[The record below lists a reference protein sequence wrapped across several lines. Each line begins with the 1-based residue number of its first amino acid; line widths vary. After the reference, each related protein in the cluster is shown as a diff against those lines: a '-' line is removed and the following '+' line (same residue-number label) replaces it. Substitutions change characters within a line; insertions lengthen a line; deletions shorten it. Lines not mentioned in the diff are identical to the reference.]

1 MAVCSERATKTGAQV
16 CSSDQAC
23 LSCPTAARGLFYKAT
38 CPAMTDENT
47 SQNGIS
53 DLSPVSQND
62 KRLVNCN
69 KVTGKFE
76 PFVKC
81 LFHTDFFLSLSVVT
95 V

>member
-1 MAVCSERATKTGAQV
+1 MGLSCVAVCSERATKTGAQV
-16 CSSDQAC
+16 CSSDKAC
-23 LSCPTAARGLFYKAT
+23 LCTAAWGLFYKAT

-53 DLSPVSQND
+53 DWSLSQND

-81 LFHTDFFLSLSVVT
+81 LFHIDFFLSVVIA
-95 V
+95 